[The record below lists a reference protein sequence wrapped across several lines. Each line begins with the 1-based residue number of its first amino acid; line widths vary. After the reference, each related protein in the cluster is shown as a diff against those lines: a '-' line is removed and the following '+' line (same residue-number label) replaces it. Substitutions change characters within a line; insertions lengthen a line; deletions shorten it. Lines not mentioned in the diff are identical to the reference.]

1 MLVVINNL
9 AVYMKLFHF
18 AVDAFLHE
26 IIAMLGV
33 VALFLWVFI
42 DASLNGLQ
50 WNHIIPSVCAVLWSI
65 ASFMGGFIRDIA
77 GAAASAKK

>member
-1 MLVVINNL
+1 MV
-9 AVYMKLFHF
+9 VYMKTIYF

-50 WNHIIPSVCAVLWSI
+50 WKHIIPSLFAVFWSI
-65 ASFMGGFIRDIA
+65 ASFLGGLLRDIA
-77 GAAASAKK
+77 GAAASAKNARSDECN